1 MGEAVEDLVKRF
13 HDLEVNQA
21 KLRQHLEV
29 FLSDGGE
36 KRRNTDRRGRAVGK
50 QDMMMMMA
58 GNFVNNPYQS
68 LLHQL
73 GHALHICR
81 PISGEI
87 IYWNRAAEVLYGW
100 KSYEAL
106 NQKVTDLL
114 VDACNHPYWESIV
127 ERACGGETWSG
138 QFSFRKR
145 SGELF
150 MAMVT
155 ANPLYEDGVCIGVI
169 TVSSDASM
177 PNNAKP
183 DRPRS
188 HSNEAHRQPR
198 EPNLKFKR
206 VQPSPQP
213 QITSSVSNLAGKVLA
228 KLNIRINGSQAPELE
243 RNTETNT
250 ENVSADGSL
259 QNDQQTEISRL
270 SEMDAKCCVS
280 CYQGK
285 NCSEETRI
293 LVPYISGLT
302 SLEQCHI
309 TKRENGDI
317 LQNEENL
324 LVDTPEQ
331 AKISK
336 KNTSP
341 KIEDL
346 QHSKSVSFL
355 ETTASSQS
363 GSSTVDE
370 IEPNLVADSE
380 IRWEDLVLGEEIGEG
395 NFGVVYHGLWIGS
408 DVAIK
413 LYSRMDY
420 RESVLLD
427 YKKEIAIMK
436 KLRHPNVLLFMGAVY
451 SPERLAI
458 VTEYLPRGSLFI
470 TLHKNKQALDLRRR
484 LRMALDVVR
493 GMNYLHRRNPPII
506 HRDLKS
512 SNLLVDKSWTVK
524 VGDFGLSCLKISTV
538 LTAKNGIG
546 TPQWMAPE
554 VLRGE
559 YSSEKSDVFSFGV
572 ILWEL
577 MTESIP
583 WSHLSSMQVVGV
595 VGFMDQR
602 LDIPE
607 GLDPI
612 IAAIISDCW
621 ASDPLHR
628 PSFQDL
634 VGRLSEL
641 MRTMAPPPSARRRSK
656 QPPHVSTSDC

>member
-1 MGEAVEDLVKRF
+1 MGEAAEDLLKRF
-13 HDLEVNQA
+13 HELEVSQA
-21 KLRQHLEV
+21 ELREHLEL
-29 FLSDGGE
+29 FLSDKGE
-36 KRRNTDRRGRAVGK
+36 KKRGRVGEQ
-50 QDMMMMMA
+50 QDVMMMTMA
-58 GNFVNNPYQS
+58 GNFVNNPYRS

-81 PISGEI
+81 PVSGEI
-87 IYWNRAAEVLYGW
+87 IYWNRVAEVLYGW

-106 NQKVTDLL
+106 NRKVADIL

-150 MAMVT
+150 IAIVT
-155 ANPLYEDGVCIGVI
+155 ANPLYENGVCIGVI
-169 TVSSDASM
+169 VVSSDASM
-177 PNNAKP
+177 LNNAKS

-188 HSNEAHRQPR
+188 QSDEAHRRSR
-198 EPNLKFKR
+198 EPNLNFKR
-206 VQPSPQP
+206 VQWSSQP
-213 QITSSVSNLAGKVLA
+213 QIASSVSNLAGKVLA
-228 KLNIRINGSQAPELE
+228 KLHIRINGSQTPESE
-243 RNTETNT
+243 GNIETNSAY
-250 ENVSADGSL
+250 VSADGSL
-259 QNDQQTEISRL
+259 QNDQRPEISPL
-270 SEMDAKCCVS
+270 SEMDAKCCAS

-285 NCSEETRI
+285 ECLKEGRV
-293 LVPYISGLT
+293 LVHCRRGCT
-302 SLEQCHI
+302 GLEQCCI
-309 TKRENGDI
+309 TKMEDSDI
-317 LQNEENL
+317 LQDGENSL
-324 LVDTPEQ
+324 ADPLEQ

-341 KIEDL
+341 MMEGL
-346 QHSKSVSFL
+346 QHSKSASSL

-370 IEPNLVADSE
+370 IEPNLVGDSE

-395 NFGVVYHGLWIGS
+395 SFGVVYRGHWIGS

-413 LYSRMDY
+413 VYTRMDY

-451 SPERLAI
+451 SIERLAI
-458 VTEYLPRGSLFI
+458 VTEYLPRGSLFR

-484 LRMALDVVR
+484 LRMTLDVVR

-524 VGDFGLSCLKISTV
+524 VGDFGLSSLKISTV
-538 LTAKNGIG
+538 LTTKNGIG

-583 WSHLSSMQVVGV
+583 WNHLNAMQVVGV

-602 LDIPE
+602 LDIPQ
-607 GLDPI
+607 GIDPMV
-612 IAAIISDCW
+612 AAIISDCW
-621 ASDPLHR
+621 ASDPLQR

-634 VGRLSEL
+634 VGRLSEI
-641 MRTMAPPPSARRRSK
+641 MGAMAPPPSGRRRLK
-656 QPPHVSTSDC
+656 QSPLK

>member
-1 MGEAVEDLVKRF
+1 MGAAAEDLVKRF
-13 HDLEVNQA
+13 QELEVSQA
-21 KLRQHLEV
+21 ELREHLQL
-29 FLSDGGE
+29 FLSDKGE
-36 KRRNTDRRGRAVGK
+36 KKRGRVGEQ
-50 QDMMMMMA
+50 QDVMMMTMA
-58 GNFVNNPYQS
+58 GNFVKNPYRS

-81 PISGEI
+81 PVSGEI
-87 IYWNRAAEVLYGW
+87 FYWNRVAEVLYGW

-106 NQKVTDLL
+106 NRKVTDIL

-150 MAMVT
+150 IAMVT
-155 ANPLYEDGVCIGVI
+155 ANPLYENGVCIGVI
-169 TVSSDASM
+169 VVSSDASM
-177 PNNAKP
+177 LNNAKS
-183 DRPRS
+183 DSPRS
-188 HSNEAHRQPR
+188 HSDEARRQSR
-198 EPNLKFKR
+198 EPNLNFKR
-206 VQPSPQP
+206 VQWSSQP
-213 QITSSVSNLAGKVLA
+213 QITSSISNLAGKVLA
-228 KLNIRINGSQAPELE
+228 KLHIGINGSQASELE
-243 RNTETNT
+243 GNTETNSAF
-250 ENVSADGSL
+250 VSADGSL
-259 QNDQQTEISRL
+259 KNDQRPEILPL
-270 SEMDAKCCVS
+270 SEMDAKCCAS
-280 CYQGK
+280 CCQGK
-285 NCSEETRI
+285 KCLKEGRV
-293 LVPYISGLT
+293 LVPCRSGCT
-302 SLEQCHI
+302 GLEQCCI
-309 TKRENGDI
+309 TEMEDGDV
-317 LQNEENL
+317 LQDGENL
-324 LVDTPEQ
+324 LADPPEQ

-341 KIEDL
+341 MMEGL
-346 QHSKSVSFL
+346 QHSKSASSL

-370 IEPNLVADSE
+370 IEPNLVGDSE

-395 NFGVVYHGLWIGS
+395 SFGVVYRGHWIGS

-413 LYSRMDY
+413 VYTRMDY

-451 SPERLAI
+451 SIERLAI
-458 VTEYLPRGSLFI
+458 VTEHLPRGSLFR
-470 TLHKNKQALDLRRR
+470 TLHKNKQILDLRRR

-493 GMNYLHRRNPPII
+493 GMNYLHRRKPPII

-524 VGDFGLSCLKISTV
+524 VGDFGLSSLKISTV
-538 LTAKNGIG
+538 LTTKNGMG

-583 WSHLSSMQVVGV
+583 WNHLNAMQVVGV

-602 LDIPE
+602 LDIPQ
-607 GLDPI
+607 GIDPMV
-612 IAAIISDCW
+612 AAIISDCW
-621 ASDPLHR
+621 ASDPLQR

-634 VGRLSEL
+634 VGRLSEI
-641 MRTMAPPPSARRRSK
+641 MRAMAPPPSGRRRLK
-656 QPPHVSTSDC
+656 QSPRMSLSDS